1 MSFRKGVTLTAAE
14 RLDGV
19 DLRVGIPDADTARL
33 AASLGLDRAGAS
45 EREIYLLEDLSGGLG
60 LLSAAGVTAWLVPIP
75 RGHELVVRLQPVR
88 QAQLGPEW
96 LSFYSDTRHR
106 LRISEEWTTS
116 RRIMTASLTARLDG
130 AVPAL
135 TAPAD
140 PDGTRSA
147 SGLLSTR
154 QRDFL
159 ATRTELVVNEGGLR
173 LLGPILERAWRL
185 RRYDL
190 DFLVRRWTTRRLGR
204 GADLDR
210 IDLEQASDEADAP
223 FLLPALRSLAQ
234 QQGVDPSENVE
245 PVVVRA
251 VAWFLRYRR

>member
-1 MSFRKGVTLTAAE
+1 MTAAE

-19 DLRVGIPDADTARL
+19 DLRVGIPDGDTARL

-45 EREIYLLEDLSGGLG
+45 EREIYLLEDLSGGPG
-60 LLSAAGVTAWLVPIP
+60 VLSAAGATARLVPIP
-75 RGHELVVRLQPVR
+75 RGHELVVQLRPVR

-96 LSFYSDTRHR
+96 LGFYSDTRHR
-106 LRISEEWTTS
+106 LRISEEWTTN

-135 TAPAD
+135 AAAAD

-147 SGLLSTR
+147 SGLLSAR

-159 ATRTELVVNEGGLR
+159 ATRTERAINEGGLR

-190 DFLVRRWTTRRLGR
+190 DFLVRRWTARLPGR
-204 GADLDR
+204 GAGLDR
-210 IDLEQASDEADAP
+210 IDLEQASVAADAP